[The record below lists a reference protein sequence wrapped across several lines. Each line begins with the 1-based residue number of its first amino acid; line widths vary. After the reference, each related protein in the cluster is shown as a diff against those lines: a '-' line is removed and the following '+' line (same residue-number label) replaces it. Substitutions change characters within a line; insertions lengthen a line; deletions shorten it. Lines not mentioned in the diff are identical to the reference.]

1 MAAMAP
7 VMTTRNKIDQSSPW
21 QWAPNG
27 TDAYYGIGASQV
39 AMIGQHTAAQDDLN
53 SRLVINTSSLNNHI
67 LLKRDNN
74 TVGRL
79 FIHNTGFGMLLGTL
93 VNGTSLGQRA
103 VGIGHNVNVSGI
115 ASIAIGTGSTAS
127 GSSSVSTGYN
137 SSAVGATATAIG
149 ANSAATGESST
160 VLGVMSHA
168 FGAHSIAIGYDN
180 EITPLALNTI
190 AIGDQNNISNQ
201 YGYSIALGNS
211 ITSLDYGG
219 IGIGFQPVAGA
230 YGIAIGTAAAV
241 ATPTTA
247 GQNGVS
253 IGSSAVSSGSNGIS
267 IGNSASN
274 NGDDSISIGHNAVV
288 TGVQAIAIGAE
299 SSTNSTVGGR
309 ATVVGYSA
317 RATSGSSAFGYD
329 STAESSSSV
338 AIGETAHSEGGD
350 AVAIGHSSNARG
362 GWSIAIGSNAKTNDS
377 NTIAIGRNAEA
388 LGEDNIAIG
397 NNACSNVTGDN
408 KVCIGANSGPSASSS
423 WASDDVE
430 RIFIGGRSAYN
441 NGDAVLEVHNNPDN
455 TVYAHDRNEFYAK
468 DSTVVI
474 NGNLIVKGTITSWI
488 VDRYGDYMTGF
499 RTLERSTEDEKNAS
513 LRYSIEGG
521 HGFNEYFSYGTG
533 YRRSDRRL
541 KYVGKASTSGLD
553 KIKQLKVFN
562 YTFKKDEKKTPHVG
576 VIAQDLQKVFPDAV
590 KKGVDGFLTIR
601 FEDMFF
607 AMINAIKELDA
618 KYQAQEK
625 RINALEA
632 RIEQLE
638 AQIK

>member
-149 ANSAATGESST
+149 ANSVANGENST
-160 VLGVMSHA
+160 VLGAMSETNA
-168 FGAHSIAIGYDN
+168 ANSIAIGYN
-180 EITPLALNTI
+180 NVISPLASNSL
-190 AIGDQNNISNQ
+190 AIGDQNEIHNVF
-201 YGYSIALGNS
+201 GHSIALGNS
-211 ITSLDYGG
+211 IKSIDYGG
-219 IGIGFQPVAGA
+219 IGIGFQPSVGA
-230 YGIAIGTAAAV
+230 FGIAIGTGGGS
-241 ATPTTA
+241 TSTTA
-247 GQNGVS
+247 GQQGVS
-253 IGSSAVSSGSNGIS
+253 IGSGAVS
-267 IGNSASN
+267 GNSS
-274 NGDDSISIGHNAVV
+274 
-288 TGVQAIAIGAE
+288 IAIGPSSSSNTSDSIAIGNGTAVTGANSIAIGTD
-299 SSTNSTVGGR
+299 SSTAVR
-309 ATVVGYSA
+309 ATAVGYSA
-317 RATSGSSAFGYD
+317 RATSGSTALGYD

-350 AVAIGHSSNARG
+350 AVAIGHSSHARN
-362 GWSIAIGSNAKTNDS
+362 GWSIAIGSNAKAYEA
-377 NTIAIGRNAEA
+377 NTIAIGK
-388 LGEDNIAIG
+388 
-397 NNACSNVTGDN
+397 NACKDVTGSN
-408 KVCIGANSGPSASSS
+408 KVCIGADSGPSATSS
-423 WASDDVE
+423 WASDNVE

-441 NGDAVLEVHNNPDN
+441 NGDAVLEVHNHPDKRV
-455 TVYAHDRNEFYAK
+455 TAHDNMWAANS

-474 NGNLIVKGTITSWI
+474 NGNLIVKGVITSFI
-488 VDRYGDYMTGF
+488 IDRYSNANVANF
-499 RTLERSTEDEKNAS
+499 RTLERYKDSPDNNAS
-513 LRYSIEGG
+513 LKYGYTSS
-521 HGFNEYFSYGTG
+521 FNEYFTYGSA
-533 YRRSDRRL
+533 YYKASDRRL

-553 KIKQLKVFN
+553 KIRQLKVFN

-590 KKGVDGFLTIR
+590 SKAKDGFLTIR

>member
-149 ANSAATGESST
+149 ANSVANGENST
-160 VLGVMSHA
+160 VLGAMSETNA
-168 FGAHSIAIGYDN
+168 ANSIAIGYN
-180 EITPLALNTI
+180 NVISPLASNSL
-190 AIGDQNNISNQ
+190 AIGDQNEINNL
-201 YGYSIALGNS
+201 YGHSIALGNS
-211 ITSLDYGG
+211 IKSIDYGG
-219 IGIGFQPVAGA
+219 IGIGFQPSVGA
-230 YGIAIGTAAAV
+230 FGIAIGTGGGS
-241 ATPTTA
+241 TSTTA
-247 GQNGVS
+247 GQQGVS
-253 IGSSAVSSGSNGIS
+253 IGSGAVSGNSSIAIGPSSSSNTSDSIA
-267 IGNSASN
+267 IGNGA
-274 NGDDSISIGHNAVV
+274 AV
-288 TGVQAIAIGAE
+288 TGANSIAIGADSE
-299 SSTNSTVGGR
+299 AWSQVTNTN
-309 ATVVGYSA
+309 ATAIGYSA
-317 RATSGSSAFGYD
+317 RAVSGSSAFGYNA
-329 STAESSSSV
+329 SAESSSSTAIGNSAHSQFAGSV
-338 AIGETAHSEGGD
+338 AIGSDSYARGSNS
-350 AVAIGHSSNARG
+350 VAIGNESEAYG
-362 GWSIAIGSNAKTNDS
+362 DD
-377 NTIAIGRNAEA
+377 TIAIGK
-388 LGEDNIAIG
+388 
-397 NNACSNVTGDN
+397 NACKDVTGSN
-408 KVCIGANSGPSASSS
+408 KVCIGADSGPSASSL
-423 WASDDVE
+423 WASDNVE
-430 RIFIGGRSAYN
+430 RIFIGGRSVYN
-441 NGDAVLEVHNNPDN
+441 NGDAVLEVHNNPGKRV
-455 TVYAHDRNEFYAK
+455 TAHDNSMWAANS

-474 NGNLIVKGTITSWI
+474 NGNLIVKGVITSFI
-488 VDRYGDYMTGF
+488 IDRYSNANVANF
-499 RTLERSTEDEKNAS
+499 RTLERYKDSPDNNAS
-513 LRYSIEGG
+513 LRYGYTSS
-521 HGFNEYFSYGTG
+521 FNEYFTYGSA
-533 YRRSDRRL
+533 YYKASDRRL

-553 KIKQLKVFN
+553 KIRQLKVFN